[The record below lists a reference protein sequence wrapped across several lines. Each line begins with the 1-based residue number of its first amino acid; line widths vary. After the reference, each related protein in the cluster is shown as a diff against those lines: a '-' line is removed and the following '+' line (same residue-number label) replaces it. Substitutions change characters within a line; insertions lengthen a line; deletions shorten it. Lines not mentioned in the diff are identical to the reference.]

1 MSDFTTWASAAV
13 IIIIFL
19 LFCKEEYK
27 LYSIKEAIKRLLN
40 NDNILDSLKETKI
53 APLAE
58 TYSKTIIIETH
69 DGKKSNIPAS
79 EYINPKIRK
88 QSQWQSQL
96 Q

>member
-13 IIIIFL
+13 IIIVFL

-27 LYSIKEAIKRLLN
+27 LYYIKEAIKKLLN

-58 TYSKTIIIETH
+58 TYSKTI
-69 DGKKSNIPAS
+69 
-79 EYINPKIRK
+79 
-88 QSQWQSQL
+88 
-96 Q
+96 

>member
-19 LFCKEEYK
+19 LFYKEEYK

-53 APLAE
+53 APPCGDL
-58 TYSKTIIIETH
+58 
-69 DGKKSNIPAS
+69 
-79 EYINPKIRK
+79 
-88 QSQWQSQL
+88 
-96 Q
+96 